1 MVMLVTLEQAS
12 EHLRRDTTDDDA
24 DLTLKI
30 QAASNGVVNYLKN
43 EMLAYQYD
51 VDVQGIPVLDSSGDL
66 IYLIDSAGDYVARQ
80 EVQAAVLMIIGVF
93 YADRSPQAYM
103 EKGGEPR
110 LGNMSLPK
118 AVHWL
123 LDPLRTPSI
132 A

>member
-24 DLTLKI
+24 DLRLKI
-30 QAASNGVVNYLKN
+30 IAASKGVVNYLKH

-51 VDVQGIPVLDSSGDL
+51 VDQQGVPVLDSSGDL
-66 IYLIDSAGDYVARQ
+66 IYLVDSAGDYIPRE
-80 EVQAAVLMIIGVF
+80 EVQAAVLMILGVF

-110 LGNMSLPK
+110 LGDMSLPK

-123 LDPLRTPSI
+123 LDPIRTPTI